1 MVQYFGLVWTNG
13 SLNCK
18 LPIALICI
26 VRCWTPQKMFD
37 LISIWS
43 GLLPSANL
51 LVALDINY
59 TCVMLCKQNWQARI
73 NQGCVSYLSAIF
85 PSERMPLWTNILLF
99 SYRKLNNPLPLVRLS
114 ATQMKLTDL
123 CKCLYTIRLGARFS
137 FLNFPLKKCF
147 FFAGLCQN
155 SFAVPLRW
163 VDLFFFFFTSFTSG
177 YGSIFGKCPTLD
189 EWTIRKLTKA

>member
-1 MVQYFGLVWTNG
+1 
-13 SLNCK
+13 
-18 LPIALICI
+18 
-26 VRCWTPQKMFD
+26 
-37 LISIWS
+37 
-43 GLLPSANL
+43 
-51 LVALDINY
+51 
-59 TCVMLCKQNWQARI
+59 MLCKQKWQARI

-137 FLNFPLKKCF
+137 FLNFPLKKCLF
-147 FFAGLCQN
+147 FFFFELCQN

-163 VDLFFFFFTSFTSG
+163 VDLFFLFFFFLLRSPPVMVVYLVNAQRWTNELLGNSLRPKVS
-177 YGSIFGKCPTLD
+177 KMTL
-189 EWTIRKLTKA
+189 